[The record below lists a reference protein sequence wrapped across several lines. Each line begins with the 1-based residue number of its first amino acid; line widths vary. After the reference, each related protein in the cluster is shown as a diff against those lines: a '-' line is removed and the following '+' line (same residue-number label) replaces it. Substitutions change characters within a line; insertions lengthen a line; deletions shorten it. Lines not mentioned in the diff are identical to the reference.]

1 MHRGPRRDPDR
12 ARACG
17 CAGAGS
23 AGRSAASGAPPCGGA
38 AHRRGR
44 SHRRSPR
51 GAPRRQRPRRAGHRS
66 AAARTTPRRPREG
79 RRATHTPNQA
89 RCGSSKRPASGSCSA
104 RPSASASCRKTA
116 PHGRPRSCS
125 GRHRLDG
132 RARAGRP
139 RPCVRPAE
147 AERAR
152 RPRAQHLLPRHA
164 PNPRRRGAWAGPPGS
179 SDRYPRGRS
188 RSPLAR
194 YRRRGRTR
202 ATRTRKRASP
212 SPSWPVVTSS
222 RQPPTRGRRR
232 PALTCRW
239 RRTLRGWSDRT
250 RGRRG
255 SRGTRCTRPGR
266 PGGCRS
272 SPAGRRRCPRR
283 SAGS

>member
-1 MHRGPRRDPDR
+1 M
-12 ARACG
+12 CW
-17 CAGAGS
+17 
-23 AGRSAASGAPPCGGA
+23 SG
-38 AHRRGR
+38 
-44 SHRRSPR
+44 
-51 GAPRRQRPRRAGHRS
+51 QRRALRCVGGSSVWRS
-66 AAARTTPRRPREG
+66 CSSSRAKSSKNPSRRLAKAAATSGWPPIG
-79 RRATHTPNQA
+79 RGSNNPSAPARKPSSNPHTQS

-132 RARAGRP
+132 RARAGLP